1 MIHLKNHKKPGFS
14 FIEIMVAMTLLA
26 IFGTSLFLTQ
36 TNLFQKLLKTHTT
49 VINLFETD
57 QQLLKFHQ
65 QVQQALQQKKSPE
78 SVNLHHENQNPFYV
92 TDIKVKRFSNNSKLF
107 KDFEKTVGLV
117 QATITQ
123 DNKSENWWSFIY
135 IVTPKED
142 ENKNEAPQAKTQGVA
157 P

>member
-1 MIHLKNHKKPGFS
+1 MTPLKNHKKNGFS

-78 SVNLHHENQNPFYV
+78 SVTVHHENQNPSYV

-117 QATITQ
+117 QATIKQ
-123 DNKSENWWSFIY
+123 DSKSEDWWSFMY
-135 IVTPKED
+135 IVAPQED
-142 ENKNEAPQAKTQGVA
+142 ETKKEAPQAKTQGVA

>member
-1 MIHLKNHKKPGFS
+1 MHLKNHKSGFS

-26 IFGTSLFLTQ
+26 IFGSSLFLTQ
-36 TNLFQKLLKTHTT
+36 TSLLNKLLKTHTT
-49 VINLFETD
+49 VINLLETD

-78 SVNLHHENQNPFYV
+78 SVTLHHENQNPTYV
-92 TDIKVKRFSNNSKLF
+92 TDIKVKHFSNNSKFF

-123 DNKSENWWSFIY
+123 DNKSEQWWSFMY
-135 IVTPKED
+135 IVAPKED
-142 ENKNEAPQAKTQGVA
+142 EKNKEAQP
-157 P
+157 